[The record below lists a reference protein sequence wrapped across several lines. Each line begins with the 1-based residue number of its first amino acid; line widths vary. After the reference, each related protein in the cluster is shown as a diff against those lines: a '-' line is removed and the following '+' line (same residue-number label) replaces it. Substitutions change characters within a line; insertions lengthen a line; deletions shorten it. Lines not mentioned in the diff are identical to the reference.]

1 MRVGNISFGS
11 ERPIYCVRVL
21 QEDGSEK
28 EVHMT
33 ESEVKVY
40 HAEQGIIKEGKRKEE
55 ALKNQ
60 QEGWA
65 LIGKTQTTQK
75 EKG

>member
-1 MRVGNISFGS
+1 MRVGNLSFGS

-40 HAEQGIIKEGKRKEE
+40 RAEQERIKEEKRKEE
-55 ALKNQ
+55 
-60 QEGWA
+60 GY
-65 LIGKTQTTQK
+65 
-75 EKG
+75 

>member
-1 MRVGNISFGS
+1 MSQIKGKMRVNSISFGR
-11 ERPIYCVRVL
+11 ERPTYCVKVL

-40 HAEQGIIKEGKRKEE
+40 RAEQERIKEEKRKEE
-55 ALKNQ
+55 
-60 QEGWA
+60 GY
-65 LIGKTQTTQK
+65 
-75 EKG
+75 